1 MCFHF
6 RHSWPLRMWT
16 SSSLQ
21 RSGNA
26 WTLLRGPCT
35 GMWWRRPTGT
45 CCLWV
50 RIASLWSW
58 NVVWGYLC
66 IFPLCLLAAHI
77 LLDWVHSLVDSD
89 LKILCDWHQMF
100 KLMLSSGDLRT
111 VWYTSFSTAWVFI
124 KLISNFKISNPRF
137 LPRCS
142 WLSGS
147 WRGARCVGACVLSR
161 YSRAWLCDP
170 VDRSPPAPLS
180 MAFSS
185 QEYWSRFPCPRPG
198 GSSLSGVEPTSP
210 AWQVDTLPLCP
221 GEAQVSVYYT
231 VYYTVSCAFRRMQI
245 VN

>member
-1 MCFHF
+1 MSELCFHF

-26 WTLLRGPCT
+26 LTLLRGPCT
-35 GMWWRRPTGT
+35 GTWWWRPTRT

-50 RIASLWSW
+50 RITSLWSW
-58 NVVWGYLC
+58 ILVWGISAFSLC
-66 IFPLCLLAAHI
+66 VSWEPLFCLTEFIASSFLQVI
-77 LLDWVHSLVDSD
+77 CPP
-89 LKILCDWHQMF
+89 CD
-100 KLMLSSGDLRT
+100 
-111 VWYTSFSTAWVFI
+111 TSFYTASVFI
-124 KLISNFKISNPRF
+124 KLISNFEKSNPRF
-137 LPRCS
+137 LPLCS

-161 YSRAWLCDP
+161 CSRAWLCDP

-180 MAFSS
+180 MAFSW

-210 AWQVDTLPLCP
+210 AWQVDTLPLCL

-231 VYYTVSCAFRRMQI
+231 VYYTVSCAFRRTQDSKLI
-245 VN
+245 CEYFSVCL